1 MTRLAAI
8 VALATLS
15 ACGGNGAMQP
25 FTSPSP
31 TVFSISGKVFGNGMP
46 LAGASVR
53 IKDGM
58 YAGQVRDTTN
68 DGFYDFRDL
77 AASSMS
83 LEASYPGYIPQS
95 KTVTVTNANQSL
107 DFVISD
113 H

>member
-8 VALATLS
+8 VALVAVS
-15 ACGGNGAMQP
+15 ACGGNGAMAP
-25 FTSPSP
+25 STSPSP
-31 TVFSISGKVFGNGMP
+31 TVFSISGRVSGNNRP

-53 IKDGM
+53 IQDGI
-58 YAGQVRDTTN
+58 YSGQVRDTTN

-83 LEASYPGYIPQS
+83 LEASYPGYSPHS
-95 KTVTVTNANQSL
+95 KTVMATNTNQSV

>member
-8 VALATLS
+8 VALVAVG
-15 ACGGNGAMQP
+15 ACGGNGAMP
-25 FTSPSP
+25 PSASPSP
-31 TVFSISGKVFGNGMP
+31 TVFSISGRVFGNGRP

-53 IKDGM
+53 IQDGI

-95 KTVTVTNANQSL
+95 QTVTVTNANQSL